1 MTFNGLPS
9 KQGLYD
15 PAYERDACGIGFIA
29 NIKGEKS
36 NGIVSQALEILCRLK
51 HRGGQGSDP
60 STGDGA
66 GILTQI
72 PHDLLVKECFKEGIA
87 LPEAGSYGVGMVFL
101 PQTEVSRA
109 VYEQLV
115 ERIAEEEGQ
124 VVLGWRTVPVDDT
137 VMGKSARAAKPYIRQ
152 VFIAA
157 ASDFNYSDEL
167 AFERKLYLLRKR
179 IEFEASR
186 MDLPAADKLYFTS
199 LSSKTI
205 VFKGLL
211 LPEHLSAFYQDLS
224 HPAFESALALV
235 HSRFSTNTFPSWERA
250 HPYRYMIHNGEIN
263 TIKGNVNWMRA
274 REGACES
281 EYFESMDKIR
291 PIIDESGSDS
301 SMFDNV
307 LEFLMLT
314 GRSMSHSV
322 MMMISEP
329 WEKDESMN
337 DQKKAFYEYHSSSME
352 PWDGPAA
359 VAFTDG
365 KQIGA
370 VLDRNGL
377 RPARYYVTKDD
388 RIIMS
393 SEVGVIDIEP
403 ENIVRKDRLRPGQML
418 LVDTEQGRIVPDR
431 EIKQQIAEALP
442 YRDWIKDTI
451 IYMDQLENY
460 SSGDHELNSESV
472 SRLQYVFGYTYEE
485 LNKVLVPLALRGED
499 PTGSMGYDAPLAVL
513 SKKPQLLY
521 SYFKQMFAQVT
532 NPPIDAFLEEMIVSV
547 ESLIGPEIPLLQ
559 PNKKPENL
567 QRIRLKTPILSNEDL
582 ASIKNNREKYL
593 KVASL
598 SMLFPAKDKDQQGME
613 DALQHLLTEAD
624 LAMANGAALL
634 ILTDRG
640 VDENLAPI
648 PALLSVSALHNH
660 LIERGTR
667 TKVSL
672 IVESGEPREVHH
684 MAMLLSYGVDAINPY
699 LALDSIHRMQV
710 NGQLTIEGTSESIS
724 YEELVY
730 NYTSGVTKG
739 ILKVISKMGIS
750 TIQSYIGAQICEVVG
765 IRQDVVDR
773 YFPSTPTRI
782 GGVGLEVIATETLI
796 RHRKA
801 YASPGGREELLESG
815 DDFQW
820 RHDGEEHLFNPQTI
834 HTLQHACR
842 QNDYSL
848 FKRYTTLIDEETLT
862 SNNLRGLL
870 EFADRQSIP
879 IEDVEPIESIMKRF
893 KSGAMSYGSI
903 SQEAHEALAIAMNRI
918 GAKSNSGEGGED
930 STRFTPDENGDLRNS
945 AIKQV
950 ASGRFGVTS
959 NYLINASEIQI
970 KMAQGA
976 KPGEGGQLPA
986 RKVYPWIAKAR
997 GSTPGVE
1004 LISPPP
1010 HHDIYSIEDL
1020 AELIYDLKNANPAA
1034 RINVKLVS
1042 EAGVGTIAA
1051 GVAKARADVILISGY
1066 DGGTGAASRTSIK
1079 NAGMPWE
1086 IGLAEAHQT
1095 LVLNGLRNR
1104 VTLET
1109 DGKLM
1114 TGRDVVIAALLGA
1127 EEYGFATVPLVVM
1140 GCVMMRV
1147 CHMDTCPVGI
1157 ATQNP
1162 ELRAKFKGEPEH
1174 IVSFM
1179 KFIAQDVR
1187 EWLAK
1192 LGFRS
1197 INELVGRT
1205 DILKTKQ
1212 VADHWKAAGVD
1223 LSPLLYQ
1230 PDMGLWEGVQHKEMQ
1245 DHELEQTLDM
1255 KKLIGLTEAALEY
1268 QQKVHLTLPIQNTNR
1283 AVGTILG
1290 SKVTMRYGA
1299 EGLPEDTIRVDF
1311 KGTAGQSFG
1320 AFVPKGMTF
1329 TLEGDANDHVGKG
1342 LSGGKIAIYP
1352 PAKSSFIPEKNI
1364 IIGNV
1369 ALFGATSGEAYIRG
1383 VAGERFCVRNSGA
1396 NVVVEGVGNHGCEYM
1411 TGGRVVVLGE
1421 IGKNFAAGMSGG
1433 IAYVFADSMETV
1445 KAHCNLK
1452 MVLLEPLKD
1461 REEIQI
1467 VRQMIEDHVH
1477 YTGSSHAQKI
1487 LNQWERNLKHFIRIV
1502 PTDYK
1507 QMLKAIERFR
1517 QSGVPNEEAL
1527 LAAFQE
1533 RKNA

>member
-1 MTFNGLPS
+1 MTMNGLPA

-15 PAYERDACGIGFIA
+15 PIYERDACGIGFIA
-29 NIKGEKS
+29 NIKGDKS
-36 NGIVSQALEILCRLK
+36 SEIVSQALEILCRLK

-72 PHDLLVKECFKEGIA
+72 PHELFVLECLKEGIS
-87 LPEAGSYGVGMVFL
+87 LPMPDFYGVGMVFL
-101 PQTEVSRA
+101 PQTEDSRA
-109 VYEQLV
+109 LYEQLI
-115 ERIAEEEGQ
+115 ENIAVDEGQ
-124 VVLGWRTVPVDDT
+124 VVLGWRTVPVDDS
-137 VMGKSARAAKPYIRQ
+137 VMGISARAAKPMIRQ

-157 ASDFNYSDEL
+157 ASDFHEADEL
-167 AFERKLYLLRKR
+167 AFERKLYLIRKR
-179 IEFEASR
+179 VELEASR
-186 MDLPAADKLYFTS
+186 MNIWETEKLYFTS
-199 LSSKTI
+199 LSCRTI
-205 VFKGLL
+205 VYKGLL
-211 LPEHLSAFYQDLS
+211 LPEHLAAFYQDLS
-224 HPAFESALALV
+224 HPSYTSALALV

-274 REGACES
+274 RERACES
-281 EYFESMDKIR
+281 EYFDDLDKIR
-291 PIIDESGSDS
+291 PVIDQSGSDS
-301 SMFDNV
+301 SIFDNV

-329 WEKDESMN
+329 WEKDETMN

-388 RIIMS
+388 RIILS
-393 SEVGVIDIEP
+393 SEVGIIDIAP

-418 LVDTEQGRIVPDR
+418 LVDTVQGRIVPDR
-431 EIKQQIAEALP
+431 EIKQQVAEAHP
-442 YRDWIKDTI
+442 YREWTQDTI
-451 IYMDQLENY
+451 LYLDELKDHRNGVNQLSKEA
-460 SSGDHELNSESV
+460 V
-472 SRLQYVFGYTYEE
+472 AKLQHVFGYTYEE
-485 LNKVLVPLALRGED
+485 LNKVIAPLALRGDD

-513 SKKPQLLY
+513 SERPQLLY

-559 PNKKPENL
+559 QNKQPENL
-567 QRIRLKTPILSNEDL
+567 QRIRLKTPILTNDEL
-582 ASIKNNREKYL
+582 ARIKHNQEMYLKTASIP
-593 KVASL
+593 
-598 SMLFPAKDKDQQGME
+598 MLFPADGD
-613 DALQHLLTEAD
+613 DNALESALENLVTEAD
-624 LAMANGAALL
+624 LAVASGAALL

-640 VDENLAPI
+640 VNEKLAPI
-648 PALLSVSALHNH
+648 PALLSVAALHNH
-660 LIERGTR
+660 LIEKGTR

-699 LALDSIHRMQV
+699 LAFDSIHQMLL
-710 NGQLTIEGTSESIS
+710 NGQFRLEETDESITS
-724 YEELVY
+724 EELVNHY
-730 NYTSGVTKG
+730 VSGVTKG

-750 TIQSYIGAQICEVVG
+750 TIHSYIGAQICEAVG
-765 IRQDVVDR
+765 IRQEVVDR
-773 YFPSTPTRI
+773 YFTATPTRI
-782 GGVGLEVIATETLI
+782 GGIGLEVIARETLI
-796 RHRKA
+796 RHQKA
-801 YASPGGREELLESG
+801 YAASNEHEAQLESG

-820 RHDGEEHLFNPQTI
+820 RHNGEEHLFNPQTI

-848 FKRYTTLIDEETLT
+848 FKRYSKLIDEETQT

-870 EFADRQSIP
+870 DFVDRKSVP
-879 IEDVEPIESIMKRF
+879 IEEVEPVESILKRF

-903 SQEAHEALAIAMNRI
+903 SQEAHEALAIAMNSI

-930 STRFTPDENGDLRNS
+930 SARYTPDTNGDSRNS

-959 NYLINASEIQI
+959 QYLMNATEIQI

-1020 AELIYDLKNANPAA
+1020 AELIYDLKNANSAA

-1095 LVLNGLRNR
+1095 LVLNGLRNK

-1127 EEYGFATVPLVVM
+1127 EEYGFATVPLVVL

-1162 ELRAKFKGEPEH
+1162 ELRANFKGDPEH
-1174 IVSFM
+1174 IVNFM
-1179 KFIAQDVR
+1179 RFMAQEVR

-1197 INELVGRT
+1197 VNELVGRT
-1205 DILKTKQ
+1205 DILRTKE
-1212 VADHWKAAGVD
+1212 VNDHWKAAAID

-1230 PDMGLWEGVQHKEMQ
+1230 PSAGDYRDIQHKESQ
-1245 DHELEQTLDM
+1245 DHELDQTLDVT
-1255 KKLIGLTEAALEY
+1255 KLIELTKPAIEDK
-1268 QQKVHLTLPIQNTNR
+1268 QKVHLTLPIQNTNR

-1290 SKVTMRYGA
+1290 SKVTKRYGA
-1299 EGLPEDTIRVDF
+1299 EGLPEDTILVDF

-1320 AFVPKGMTF
+1320 AFMPSGMTF

-1352 PAKSSFIPEKNI
+1352 PAKSSFVPEKNI

-1369 ALFGATSGEAYIRG
+1369 AFFGATSGEAYIRG

-1433 IAYVFADSMETV
+1433 IAYVWAESMEAV
-1445 KAHCNLK
+1445 KQNCNLK
-1452 MVLLEPLKD
+1452 MVLLEALQE

-1467 VRQMIEDHVH
+1467 VKRMIENHVAF
-1477 YTGSSHAQKI
+1477 TGSLHAQKI
-1487 LNQWERNLKHFIRIV
+1487 LGQWERNIKHFVRIV
-1502 PTDYK
+1502 PADYK
-1507 QMLKAIERFR
+1507 RMVKAIERFR
-1517 QSGVPNEEAL
+1517 QSGVPGDEAL